1 MPVRELRV
9 RVKEARPLLPY
20 KRFWLVRE
28 LDN

>member
-9 RVKEARPLLPY
+9 RVKDARPLLPY
-20 KRFWLVRE
+20 KFWLVRE